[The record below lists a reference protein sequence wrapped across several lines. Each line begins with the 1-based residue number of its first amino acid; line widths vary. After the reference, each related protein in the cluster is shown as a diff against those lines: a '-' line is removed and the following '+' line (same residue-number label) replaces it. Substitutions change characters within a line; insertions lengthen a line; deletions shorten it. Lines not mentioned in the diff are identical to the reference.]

1 MAVGSALYAA
11 TAGLAVLARGMG
23 QDNDPA
29 LLATAIYSLAAVV
42 VLMVLR
48 ARVPL
53 WLLQTQTLIVVC
65 LTGLLVAI
73 APNALSAANMSF
85 RYIAVALYV
94 AFWMSLRMTL
104 TVAALIT
111 VSSLVACAANSQDL
125 RPLLPTWL
133 LVSVLTWVVALIVH
147 HLSRAAARHATV
159 DPLTGMLNR
168 GGLRM
173 LLDLSVGPGR
183 VIVPRTLV
191 VIDLDD
197 FKQLNDTRGHLAGD
211 QALSDLGTAW
221 RRTLRADDIAVRS
234 GGDEFILILPS
245 TTRENA
251 EVLMARLR
259 AESPVPW
266 SFGIADWPAT
276 EAFDEASARAD
287 RELYRRKAE
296 RERGPAA

>member
-111 VSSLVACAANSQDL
+111 VTSLVA
-125 RPLLPTWL
+125 
-133 LVSVLTWVVALIVH
+133 
-147 HLSRAAARHATV
+147 
-159 DPLTGMLNR
+159 
-168 GGLRM
+168 
-173 LLDLSVGPGR
+173 
-183 VIVPRTLV
+183 
-191 VIDLDD
+191 
-197 FKQLNDTRGHLAGD
+197 
-211 QALSDLGTAW
+211 
-221 RRTLRADDIAVRS
+221 
-234 GGDEFILILPS
+234 
-245 TTRENA
+245 
-251 EVLMARLR
+251 
-259 AESPVPW
+259 
-266 SFGIADWPAT
+266 
-276 EAFDEASARAD
+276 
-287 RELYRRKAE
+287 
-296 RERGPAA
+296 